1 MFRSRTSGL
10 HTSGSTTRVVV
21 IERHSTMNTHEL
33 QQLKMAWIAA
43 KEAGDTH
50 TQVRLLHDHPE
61 AQADLIDF
69 IAAYAATDIA
79 EADVPLLPLTQRAAQ
94 TALERVFD
102 KQTATTTAAN

>member
-1 MFRSRTSGL
+1 MK
-10 HTSGSTTRVVV
+10 
-21 IERHSTMNTHEL
+21 THEL

-79 EADVPLLPLTQRAAQ
+79 
-94 TALERVFD
+94 
-102 KQTATTTAAN
+102 